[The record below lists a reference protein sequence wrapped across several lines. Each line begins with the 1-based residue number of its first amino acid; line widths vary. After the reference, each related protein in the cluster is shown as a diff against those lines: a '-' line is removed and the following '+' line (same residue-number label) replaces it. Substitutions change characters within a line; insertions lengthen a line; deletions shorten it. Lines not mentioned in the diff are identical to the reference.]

1 MIALHV
7 IWTTYLTWPPGDS
20 RGHWSALFDLY
31 GQVKIRGG
39 QLNGSDAITKE
50 FALSIAKE
58 SPKLLTTHEQSIV
71 ADILGT
77 HLSQTPKCHAAAIET
92 NHVHLLIDVPTEPI
106 DRCIGRLK
114 GTSSSAVGKLSA
126 NAGRRRTWTSGYWK
140 VFIDDQTA
148 FDAIREY
155 IENHNVRRG
164 LPPTPYDW
172 ILR

>member
-31 GQVKIRGG
+31 GRIRIKGG

-50 FALSIAKE
+50 CALSIAKE
-58 SPKLLTTHEQSIV
+58 SPKLLTIQEQSIV
-71 ADILGT
+71 AELLGK
-77 HLSQTPKCHAAAIET
+77 HLQLNPRCHAAAIES

-114 GTSSSAVGKLSA
+114 GTTSSAIGKLPE
-126 NAGRRRTWTSGYWK
+126 NAARRRTWTTGYWK
-140 VFIDDQTA
+140 VFIDDHSA
-148 FDAIREY
+148 FDAIRE
-155 IENHNVRRG
+155 
-164 LPPTPYDW
+164 
-172 ILR
+172 